1 MTAAR
6 MSLLLPVSSSIPVLV
21 IAGPVWPDLPGPA
34 SPLYRPGQPVTSRP
48 LRTSSY
54 TPVAI
59 HAASIAASCS
69 AQIRTWPVRVTVFP
83 LRRGFPWSGY
93 ACVLPVAG
101 QGVHF
106 SSASPPCRLGIEK
119 PILAVAP

>member
-6 MSLLLPVSSSIPVLV
+6 MSLLLPMSSSIPVLV
-21 IAGPVWPDLPGPA
+21 IARPVWPDPPGACLPA
-34 SPLYRPGQPVTSRP
+34 VQAGQPVTSRP

-69 AQIRTWPVRVTVFP
+69 A
-83 LRRGFPWSGY
+83 
-93 ACVLPVAG
+93 
-101 QGVHF
+101 
-106 SSASPPCRLGIEK
+106 
-119 PILAVAP
+119 

>member
-6 MSLLLPVSSSIPVLV
+6 MSLLLPMSSSIPVLV
-21 IAGPVWPDLPGPA
+21 IADPVWPDPPGACLPA
-34 SPLYRPGQPVTSRP
+34 VQAGQPVTSRP

-106 SSASPPCRLGIEK
+106 SSASPLCRLGIEK

>member
-6 MSLLLPVSSSIPVLV
+6 MSLLLPRSSSIPVLV
-21 IAGPVWPDLPGPA
+21 IAGPVWPDPPGGLPPRCTGRSA
-34 SPLYRPGQPVTSRP
+34 GDVQAVTDVVVQ
-48 LRTSSY
+48 
-54 TPVAI
+54 PVAI

-69 AQIRTWPVRVTVFP
+69 AQIRTWAVRVTVFP

-93 ACVLPVAG
+93 ARVLPVAG

-106 SSASPPCRLGIEK
+106 SSASPPCRLGIEQ

>member
-1 MTAAR
+1 MTMAR
-6 MSLLLPVSSSIPVLV
+6 MSLLLPMSSSIPVLV
-21 IAGPVWPDLPGPA
+21 IADPVWPDPPGARLPAVPA
-34 SPLYRPGQPVTSRP
+34 GQLVTSRP

-69 AQIRTWPVRVTVFP
+69 AQIRTWPVRVAVFP

-119 PILAVAP
+119 PIMAVAP

>member
-6 MSLLLPVSSSIPVLV
+6 TSLLLPMSSSNPVLV
-21 IAGPVWPDLPGPA
+21 IAGPVWPDPPRACLPA
-34 SPLYRPGQPVTSRP
+34 IQAGQPVTSRP
-48 LRTSSY
+48 LRT
-54 TPVAI
+54 
-59 HAASIAASCS
+59 SCS

-93 ACVLPVAG
+93 PCVLPVAG